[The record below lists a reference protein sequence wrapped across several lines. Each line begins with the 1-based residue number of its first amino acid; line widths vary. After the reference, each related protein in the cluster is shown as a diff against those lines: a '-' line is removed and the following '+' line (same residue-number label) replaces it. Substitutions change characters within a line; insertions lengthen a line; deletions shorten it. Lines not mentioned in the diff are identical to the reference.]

1 MEFTDQY
8 WSPMTN
14 FNKSNYND
22 IKGLNNAETFTKI
35 LSGTLVNNEWTITQN
50 KFWTVVLG
58 ALMRALRIGVHQ
70 IILVNPFLWNKSSCR
85 TIHTLTPC
93 YTGIS

>member
-1 MEFTDQY
+1 
-8 WSPMTN
+8 MTN
-14 FNKSNYND
+14 FNNSNYND

-35 LSGTLVNNEWTITQN
+35 LPVTLVNNEWTITQN

-70 IILVNPFLWNKSSCR
+70 IILVNPFLWNESSCR
-85 TIHTLTPC
+85 TIHTLTPF
-93 YTGIS
+93 YTGTS